1 MKRRQFTTSFAAIA
15 GLSALCGPAA
25 FAALDLAP
33 ETGVADHLMARNRFE
48 APLGQQFN
56 TRGSLV
62 DTKLRLNE
70 VKSAVRGHEQEQ
82 FNVLFDA
89 PAGQMLPEGIY
100 FLESNG
106 KTEFGLHLSPGETIA
121 GRQQMIAAINLQ
133 TAA

>member
-1 MKRRQFTTSFAAIA
+1 MNRRQFTTSVAAIA

-25 FAALDLAP
+25 FAAFDLAP
-33 ETGVADHLMARNRFE
+33 ESGSADHLMARNHFE
-48 APLGQQFN
+48 ARLGRQFN

-62 DTKLRLNE
+62 ETELCLNE
-70 VKSAVRGHEQEQ
+70 VKSAIRGHEQEQ
-82 FNVLFDA
+82 FLVLFDA
-89 PAGQMLPEGIY
+89 PAGQVLPEGIY
-100 FLESNG
+100 FLETNG